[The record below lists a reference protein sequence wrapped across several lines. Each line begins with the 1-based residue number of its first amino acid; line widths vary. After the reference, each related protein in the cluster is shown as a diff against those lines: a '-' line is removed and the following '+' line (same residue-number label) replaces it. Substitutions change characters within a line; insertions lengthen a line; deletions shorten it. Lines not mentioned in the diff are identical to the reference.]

1 MFIVEIVHGTHL
13 EAIMKSV
20 EWQQKML
27 RGNMRATRVKDKDSN
42 ERRNKKLPNRTKY
55 TARLKK
61 SSSTIL
67 TASTYHEISVILYN
81 FLFLSSKRMSRS
93 IKLLFLRDIK

>member
-1 MFIVEIVHGTHL
+1 LFIIEIVHGTHL

-27 RGNMRATRVKDKDSN
+27 RGNLRVTRVKDKDSN

-67 TASTYHEISVILYN
+67 TASMYCEDVVL
-81 FLFLSSKRMSRS
+81 
-93 IKLLFLRDIK
+93 

>member
-1 MFIVEIVHGTHL
+1 MFIIEIVHGTHL

-27 RGNMRATRVKDKDSN
+27 RGNLRVTRVKDKDSN

-67 TASTYHEISVILYN
+67 TASTYHEMSCTFS
-81 FLFLSSKRMSRS
+81 FLFSTGKRMSRF
-93 IKLLFLRDIK
+93 IKLLFLRNIK

>member
-1 MFIVEIVHGTHL
+1 MNNNENFSDCIYLLFIVEIVHGTHL

-27 RGNMRATRVKDKDSN
+27 RGNLRVTRVKDKDSN

-67 TASTYHEISVILYN
+67 TARTYYEDAFCTIYVLTY
-81 FLFLSSKRMSRS
+81 
-93 IKLLFLRDIK
+93 

>member
-1 MFIVEIVHGTHL
+1 MSKHEKFSGCISHLLFIVEIVHGTHL

-27 RGNMRATRVKDKDSN
+27 RGNLRVSRVKDKDSN

-67 TASTYHEISVILYN
+67 TARTYCEDVN
-81 FLFLSSKRMSRS
+81 FAIYRS
-93 IKLLFLRDIK
+93 CLLQE

>member
-1 MFIVEIVHGTHL
+1 MFIIEIVHGTHL

-27 RGNMRATRVKDKDSN
+27 RGNLRVTRVKDKDSN

-67 TASTYHEISVILYN
+67 TASTYHEMSCTC
-81 FLFLSSKRMSRS
+81 FSFLSSKRMSRF
-93 IKLLFLRDIK
+93 IKLLFLCNIK